1 MDVET
6 HFVQAGDG
14 PILIGSAAGTLSCAC
29 GNLLVQGYEPARFLA
44 VGIQCAKCGT
54 VTATPP
60 LADGILPPRSAL
72 IAAPSQEPR
81 TTSMTVPASLTL
93 VGQAEMARLQA
104 LFTPATPADSVYTLT
119 AATLDEAVAAFERYT
134 GEPFPE
140 VETDRAEPFAG
151 LRVHA
156 LGWAMA
162 HLRGKMGGAW
172 ACMEDPPTASAVT
185 HVAGFLHFVAT
196 WSRHP
201 LFPAMVSTAADH
213 GFSLHGLT
221 LFAGAHCLTL
231 MGNRVRM
238 PEPLGDPGRIED
250 FALAINDSDTVGVQM
265 DVFDRFEFPFGAKW
279 DQASLRGAVAD
290 AIGAAQ
296 GHINLRNPGLL
307 LLSPGTAM
315 GGFDEALIE
324 AVTAAVASVG
334 RKNRGL
340 MGVAP
345 IVLRLQPLPDPHAV
359 RFGYGF
365 FPIANRHYRGE
376 TPLLIGR

>member
-1 MDVET
+1 
-6 HFVQAGDG
+6 
-14 PILIGSAAGTLSCAC
+14 
-29 GNLLVQGYEPARFLA
+29 
-44 VGIQCAKCGT
+44 
-54 VTATPP
+54 
-60 LADGILPPRSAL
+60 
-72 IAAPSQEPR
+72 
-81 TTSMTVPASLTL
+81 
-93 VGQAEMARLQA
+93 
-104 LFTPATPADSVYTLT
+104 
-119 AATLDEAVAAFERYT
+119 
-134 GEPFPE
+134 
-140 VETDRAEPFAG
+140 
-151 LRVHA
+151 
-156 LGWAMA
+156 
-162 HLRGKMGGAW
+162 
-172 ACMEDPPTASAVT
+172 
-185 HVAGFLHFVAT
+185 
-196 WSRHP
+196 
-201 LFPAMVSTAADH
+201 
-213 GFSLHGLT
+213 
-221 LFAGAHCLTL
+221 
-231 MGNRVRM
+231 M
-238 PEPLGDPGRIED
+238 PEPLGYPGRLED

-376 TPLLIGR
+376 TPLQIGR